1 MSESNLI
8 KYNSLTHNNLISYVN
23 PNNFNF
29 ENKSFK
35 NKISLKPKLIN
46 PLEVLTHIAKLQLT
60 KEEETLSWCKGKFH
74 FFPFI

>member
-1 MSESNLI
+1 MKISYIFLIIFILFNFLMSESNLI

-35 NKISLKPKLIN
+35 N
-46 PLEVLTHIAKLQLT
+46 
-60 KEEETLSWCKGKFH
+60 
-74 FFPFI
+74 